1 MHTRYKVGNEVKVK
15 ESEWVRNLVLH
26 KMQKNVDESI
36 THNSGLFNVET
47 INCRKSENQVGKYDK
62 NHQICS

>member
-1 MHTRYKVGNEVKVK
+1 MGDVVKVK
-15 ESEWVRNLVLH
+15 ESVWARNLVLH
-26 KMQKNVDESI
+26 KTRKNVDESI
-36 THNSGLFNVET
+36 VYDSGLFHVET